1 MSNAGA
7 EADAPK
13 QRVLALNV
21 VFCRSCEAVRITG
34 KANMRMKALQVV
46 QPRTLVSIQVSVP
59 HLSTDDPD
67 GILVRTGWAAVCGS
81 DIPFFTGS
89 KRAGRYPL
97 PPGAP
102 MHECAGQVVESTSE
116 LFQPGEQVV
125 AIPEGDLG
133 LAEFFVAR
141 ATKAVQLPPEL
152 ADCSASCL
160 IQPLATVMSAVDR
173 LGDIRG
179 RSIAVVGLGS
189 MGLSFCWLL
198 RKRGA
203 GHIVGIDPCAYRC
216 RMAERFGADTTFPMR
231 SIEVVDFARQDPST
245 WDPPEICIEAVGH
258 QMETLNDCLALVRR
272 QGTVVAFGVPNQPVY
287 AIEFETFFRKNE
299 HLIAAVT
306 PDWGEYLAK
315 ARDLFFSCRDE
326 LTTLVTH
333 RFPIHEAAKAFTLY
347 EQREDGVLKILLDAS
362 CWEPGCRQE
371 ESDKARSLTE
381 PARRAVSTE
390 TKRDGK

>member
-1 MSNAGA
+1 VVSAYAWCFRRSRMAG
-7 EADAPK
+7 
-13 QRVLALNV
+13 
-21 VFCRSCEAVRITG
+21 RITG
-34 KANMRMKALQVV
+34 EANRLMKALQVV
-46 QPRTLVSIQVSVP
+46 QPRIFVSIQASVP
-59 HLSTDDPD
+59 HLSPD
-67 GILVRTGWAAVCGS
+67 EPDRLLVRTGWVAVCGS
-81 DIPFFTGS
+81 DIPFFAGS
-89 KRAGRYPL
+89 KRGSRYPF

-102 MHECAGQVVESTSE
+102 MHECTGQVVESTSE
-116 LFQPGEQVV
+116 MFQAGDRVV

-141 ATKAVQLPPEL
+141 ATKAVRLPPEL

-179 RSIAVVGLGS
+179 RSIAVVGLGP

-203 GHIVGIDPCAYRC
+203 GYIAGIDPCAYRC
-216 RMAERFGADTTFPMR
+216 RVAEGLGADATFPTR
-231 SIEVVDFARQDPST
+231 SIEVVHVGRRDPGA

-258 QMETLNDCLALVRR
+258 QMETLNDCLALVRK
-272 QGTVVAFGVPNQPVY
+272 QGTVVAFGVPDQPVY

-315 ARDLFFSCRDE
+315 ACDLFFSCRDE
-326 LTTLVTH
+326 LSALVTH
-333 RFPIHEAAKAFTLY
+333 RFPIQDAAKAFTLY
-347 EQREDGVLKILLDAS
+347 EQRENGVLKVLLDAS
-362 CWEPGCRQE
+362 CWEARRGRE
-371 ESDKARSLTE
+371 ESDETSGFTE
-381 PARRAVSTE
+381 PAQRVVSTD
-390 TKRDGK
+390 TNRDGM